1 MNLCYVR
8 AVRRNPDR
16 PEPNL
21 RDFAMLTLNDVLR
34 EAQKRLTAGDG
45 RGALDIYRQI
55 LDREPTNSEALLG
68 ALRAAMAAGNAA
80 AIETAQRQLEQI
92 YSNAGAMTQ
101 LAVAQAQFKAGVRLL
116 DEAATAAER
125 ALAIDSSLPE
135 VESLAFVIGRHLGK
149 YPQFFSQFGQD
160 RYLNQHVFENKRD
173 GVFVDV
179 GAYDGL
185 TGSNTLFFE
194 KFQGWRGI
202 CIEPDGAQYAK
213 LSAVRSCECVQAC
226 IADRDSM
233 ARFLSVTDGLTMMG
247 GLVDHYEPGD
257 LKMVS
262 ERSGSRI
269 INLATRRLDAV
280 LNEHN
285 VTAIDYLSV
294 DTEGSELAILRSLDF
309 ARFKVRA
316 LSVENNRNLPQI
328 PDHMRSAGYSRIAR
342 LGVDDIYVKDG
353 AN

>member
-1 MNLCYVR
+1 MN
-8 AVRRNPDR
+8 D
-16 PEPNL
+16 
-21 RDFAMLTLNDVLR
+21 
-34 EAQKRLTAGDG
+34 
-45 RGALDIYRQI
+45 
-55 LDREPTNSEALLG
+55 
-68 ALRAAMAAGNAA
+68 ALRILNQA
-80 AIETAQRQLEQI
+80 AI
-92 YSNAGAMTQ
+92 
-101 LAVAQAQFKAGVRLL
+101 
-116 DEAATAAER
+116 AAER
-125 ALAIDSSLPE
+125 AVAMDPLLPE
-135 VESLAFVIGRHLGK
+135 AESFAFAIGRQLGK
-149 YPQFFSQFGQD
+149 FPQFFSQFGQD
-160 RYLNQHVFENKRD
+160 RYLHQHVFENKRG
-173 GVFVDV
+173 GVFVDI

-194 KFQGWRGI
+194 KFQGWNGI
-202 CIEPDGAQYAK
+202 CVEPDGAQFAK

-280 LNEHN
+280 LNEHSI
-285 VTAIDYLSV
+285 TAIDYLSV

-309 ARFKVRA
+309 NRFKVRA

-328 PDHMRSAGYSRIAR
+328 PEHMRSVGYSRIAR
-342 LGVDDIYVKDG
+342 LGVDDIYVTDG
-353 AN
+353 AK